1 MALVCLRSGRRGNHL
16 GIRAG
21 KELALVTVVPPNPI
35 MLTGRPPHHLQDLAI
50 SPSGVDRDRLD
61 DDPVSLVC
69 VHKALCLP
77 VLGPAASESAPDVEL
92 LPGLFGVLMGVKI
105 KVRVVVQYLE
115 DPT

>member
-1 MALVCLRSGRRGNHL
+1 
-16 GIRAG
+16 
-21 KELALVTVVPPNPI
+21 

-50 SPSGVDRDRLD
+50 SLSGVDRDRLD

-92 LPGLFGVLMGVKI
+92 LPGLFGVLMGVKV
-105 KVRVVVQYLE
+105 KVRAVVHYLE
-115 DPT
+115 DP